1 MKHLLL
7 ALALL
12 TGIVASGCTTWKPHI
27 DLPPIYVTVEETS
40 DLEVQVMDRNTG
52 GPFIRRDEH
61 GYELEGAVV
70 RVSQNDFQ
78 GVTNAQGIVK
88 LLVPRNAAWVEVVVK
103 WHNRCGDPFS
113 YYSWPRLERF
123 TTRHV
128 VWVDSG
134 CWR

>member
-1 MKHLLL
+1 MRYPLVVLL
-7 ALALL
+7 AGSTLL
-12 TGIVASGCTTWKPHI
+12 SGCTATVRTHI
-27 DLPPIYVTVEETS
+27 EPPPIYITVEETA

-52 GPFIRRDEH
+52 GPFIRRDED
-61 GYELEGAVV
+61 GNELGGAVV
-70 RVSQNDFQ
+70 RVSQNEFQ
-78 GVTNAQGIVK
+78 GVTNSQGIVK
-88 LLVPRNAAWVEVVVK
+88 LFVPRNAAWVEVVVK